1 MTSQPS
7 SPAAGR
13 SLRRS
18 SASIRTRL
26 VLVVGAA
33 AFVVLGALAWMGA
46 TAVSRFV
53 TAKADARLTDAARR
67 SVLLVERLV
76 EERRREATLLAT
88 SPLLVDAA
96 RAGSARARALG
107 IVGLPSPV
115 LEERF
120 DDQRSLDVDPRARVF
135 IQSLLAPVGI
145 AEVIVTDEYGYNAV
159 TSELTSD
166 FVQSDEVWWQ
176 RAIRAG
182 AWGPEADYDESTRQ
196 VVSSMSAAIHDAGSM
211 RALGALKLSFGMA
224 STDRL
229 LAQAS
234 TGTGIVVDL
243 IDGRGDVVAT
253 SGSAA
258 RMETLPGYA
267 ALERAGES
275 PIVRYGDGVET
286 QRAAAQRTNGGR
298 WRAVAHQ
305 PEAAVLA
312 EVRQAQWA
320 IVVTALVL
328 FFVLFVGLVGIST
341 FIAKRISRPAAELAA
356 VAEAVA
362 AGDLSQDFAA
372 SDANDEIGRLSRA
385 TLAMLTELR
394 RLASALAGSSRETS
408 AMASEISIGAEHMAS
423 GAQQMATTAND
434 LSQQATEMATSIQDM
449 AGDAGQLVAIAAE
462 LDAGAHDGVHRN
474 SRLRALAIENRAR
487 LDDSAKALER
497 LAGEVR
503 ENADATA
510 SLATASEEI
519 RSFVTLVQKMARQS
533 KLLALNAAMEAA
545 RAGDQGEGFAV
556 VASEVRRL
564 AANSSE
570 AAERTEALV
579 KDVLQRMEISR
590 SASTRAAETVQGAL
604 EATQQGFA
612 SFGQIEQALVTA
624 DGWTT
629 EIERAAAASNNL
641 VNEIT
646 KRLDRLA
653 RGTDAFASAMQEVA
667 ATSQEQSASTQQIA
681 AAAEKLSAAADYLAK
696 LTAMFQLG
704 DHAMRH
710 SPSAASGSAAVPA
723 PTPAPSPRTPESQ
736 MTAEEKDLV
745 MA

>member
-1 MTSQPS
+1 MTSPS
-7 SPAAGR
+7 PAPAAGR

-26 VLVVGAA
+26 VLLVGAA
-33 AFVVLGALAWMGA
+33 AFLVLAGLAWIGA
-46 TAVSRFV
+46 AAVSRFV
-53 TAKADARLTDAARR
+53 AEKADARLTDAARR

-76 EERRREATLLAT
+76 EERRREATLLAS
-88 SPLLVDAA
+88 SPIIVDAA

-107 IVGLPSPV
+107 IVGLPAPL

-120 DDQRSLDVDPRARVF
+120 DDQRSLDVDPRVRVF
-135 IQSLLAPVGI
+135 VQAMLAPIGI
-145 AEVIVTDEYGYNAV
+145 AEVIITDEHGFNAV

-176 RAIRAG
+176 RAMRSG

-196 VVSSMSAAIHDAGSM
+196 VVSSMSAAIHDPGST
-211 RALGALKLSFGMA
+211 RVLGALKISFGMSA
-224 STDRL
+224 TDRL

-267 ALERAGES
+267 SLERAGETA
-275 PIVRYGDGVET
+275 IVRYDDAVET
-286 QRAAAQRTNGGR
+286 QRAVTIRTNGGR

-305 PEAAVLA
+305 PESMVLG
-312 EVRQAQWA
+312 EVRQAQWG
-320 IVVTALVL
+320 IGVTALVL

-341 FIAKRISRPAAELAA
+341 FIARRISRPAAELAA

-362 AGDLSQDFAA
+362 SGDLSQDFAA

-385 TLAMLTELR
+385 TMAMLTELR
-394 RLASALAGSSRETS
+394 RLATALGGASHQTS
-408 AMASEISIGAEHMAS
+408 AMANEISIGAEHMAS

-434 LSQQATEMATSIQDM
+434 LSEQATEMATSIQDM

-474 SRLRALAIENRAR
+474 SRLRALAIDNRAR

-503 ENADATA
+503 ENAEATA

-545 RAGDQGEGFAV
+545 RAGEQGQGFAV

-564 AANSSE
+564 AASSAE

-579 KDVLQRMEISR
+579 RGVLAHVAESRAASARAASTVDAVR
-590 SASTRAAETVQGAL
+590 SATQLGLDSFRQVEEAARDAEHWT
-604 EATQQGFA
+604 A
-612 SFGQIEQALVTA
+612 S
-624 DGWTT
+624 
-629 EIERAAAASNNL
+629 IERAASRSSEHVAQMSG
-641 VNEIT
+641 
-646 KRLDRLA
+646 RLEALSE
-653 RGTDAFASAMQEVA
+653 GTALFTTAMEEVA
-667 ATSQEQSASTQQIA
+667 AASQEQSASTEEIA
-681 AAAEKLSAAADYLAK
+681 AAGHELLRAAERLSRLTAGFRVDEDAARPPATTSAAAAMPATVPALA
-696 LTAMFQLG
+696 LVRDEQPAQ
-704 DHAMRH
+704 
-710 SPSAASGSAAVPA
+710 SAA
-723 PTPAPSPRTPESQ
+723 
-736 MTAEEKDLV
+736 
-745 MA
+745 